1 MKLLPSVPL
10 FTGAPPLPDA
20 RILQNK
26 LLLRPDEVAA
36 ILRIS
41 RRKVYDMVEL
51 SELEAVRIGHSLRI
65 RTQSVLALLHE
76 ADGLEVEPR

>member
-1 MKLLPSVPL
+1 MPL
-10 FTGAPPLPDA
+10 FTGAPPLPDT

-65 RTQSVLALLHE
+65 RTRSVLALLHD
-76 ADGLEVEPR
+76 ADGLDPEPR

>member
-10 FTGAPPLPDA
+10 FTGVPPLPDA

-76 ADGLEVEPR
+76 DDGLDPEPR